1 MSLLMVNVS
10 AIFAPAGTG
19 KRPIDPPTATVLA
32 VLAGLGE
39 DAATDALRLEA
50 AGLVVDELAAV
61 IPAVHPAADR
71 RAVPIARA
79 TAARRYLLIVVFRS
93 VQARKCHAGWHSANL
108 DPRLAGRIANL
119 SQTCNIVRGPGTD
132 RRRTPKA
139 AGLPARRR
147 GWHPGPFG

>member
-1 MSLLMVNVS
+1 V
-10 AIFAPAGTG
+10 
-19 KRPIDPPTATVLA
+19 TA
-32 VLAGLGE
+32 LAGLGE

-50 AGLVVDELAAV
+50 AGLVVGGLAAV
-61 IPAVHPAADR
+61 IPAVHPATDR
-71 RAVPIARA
+71 LAVQVARA
-79 TAARRYLLIVVFRS
+79 SAARRYLLIVVLRS
-93 VQARKCHAGWHSANL
+93 VQAQRCHAGWHSANL